1 VVWDGNLTGVPAAP
15 GRYAFRLTA
24 TGRGG
29 AVARSAQLGDL
40 TRDAFDLFDHQFPLR
55 GRHDYGGSGARF
67 GAGRAGRSHQGQD
80 VMARCGTPML
90 AARGG
95 RVKFK
100 GFHRAAGNYIV
111 IDGDGTGDDYAYMH
125 LAEPSPFAAGDRLYT
140 GQRIG
145 AVGQTGDA
153 RGCHLHF
160 EMWTAPG
167 WYDGGHPLDPL
178 PALQAWDSYS

>member
-1 VVWDGNLTGVPAAP
+1 
-15 GRYAFRLTA
+15 
-24 TGRGG
+24 
-29 AVARSAQLGDL
+29 
-40 TRDAFDLFDHQFPLR
+40 
-55 GRHDYGGSGARF
+55 
-67 GAGRAGRSHQGQD
+67 
-80 VMARCGTPML
+80 MARCGTPSV

-95 RVKFK
+95 RVEFK
-100 GFHRAAGNYIV
+100 GFQRAAGNYIV
-111 IDGDGTGDDYAYMH
+111 VDGDGTGDDYAYMH
-125 LAEPSPFAAGDRLYT
+125 LAEPSPFASGDHVYT

-145 AVGQTGDA
+145 AVGETGDA